1 MQPLHYS
8 SVPKRDQSN
17 NVVGIRASLSTELS
31 DKSTKNKQTKSTA
44 RMSE

>member
-1 MQPLHYS
+1 MRPLHYP
-8 SVPKRDQSN
+8 SVPKRDQIN
-17 NVVGIRASLSTELS
+17 NVVGIRASLATELC